1 MKIKKFCALFAALV
15 MLTGCNTTN
24 TTSDE
29 SSTAETKPTE
39 TTAAETTEETTE
51 ETTQAA
57 TEEQTDEVPEIEGYN
72 LLWHDEFDGDEL
84 DETIWTREVREPGW
98 TNQELQEYA
107 ALNGTDYA
115 KDVLLRQDGS
125 ALLLSSESARIF
137 LP

>member
-24 TTSDE
+24 TTSAE

-39 TTAAETTEETTE
+39 TTAVETTEETTE

-57 TEEQTDEVPEIEGYN
+57 TEEQTDEGPEIEGYN

-98 TNQELQEYA
+98 TNQELQEYTTS
-107 ALNGTDYA
+107 TDN
-115 KDVLLRQDGS
+115 VFERDGKLILK
-125 ALLLSSESARIF
+125 AIKTEKYGAD
-137 LP
+137 